1 MSIACRF
8 HMYLTHT
15 HHHPT
20 HLQSQLLCKN
30 YEGPSTIL
38 TKSDLTRFVHKLI
51 RQRKD
56 FTFLR
61 EGKPQA
67 ELDKQA
73 QEYIDVVVGRIYFE
87 ASCGGSQRLNVKTWI
102 HNSRR

>member
-1 MSIACRF
+1 
-8 HMYLTHT
+8 MYLAHI

-30 YEGPSTIL
+30 YEGPNTVLS
-38 TKSDLTRFVHKLI
+38 KPDLTRFAHKLI

-56 FTFLR
+56 LAFLR

-73 QEYIDVVVGRIYFE
+73 QEYMDVVVGRIYFE
-87 ASCGGSQRLNVKTWI
+87 ATYGGSQRLNLKTWTQ
-102 HNSRR
+102 NSRR